1 MPIQAAEIAS
11 SAARYYIEGV
21 YSFFRKTNLIDILP
35 VRSG

>member
-21 YSFFRKTNLIDILP
+21 YSLFIQNELKRHT
-35 VRSG
+35 SGR